1 MPSNNQTPTPHRETH
16 TRKPAGFYNEKQL
29 EKAGETHLTT
39 IDEDLLDSGR
49 AEYALF
55 ADKQDWFH
63 ELVEEALTANSEDT
77 ASIHEALNGP
87 EKEKWLEAM
96 GEELK
101 QITKVE
107 TFTIIEAP
115 ANTDVIDGKWVLR

>member
-1 MPSNNQTPTPHRETH
+1 VPSNNQTPTPHRETH